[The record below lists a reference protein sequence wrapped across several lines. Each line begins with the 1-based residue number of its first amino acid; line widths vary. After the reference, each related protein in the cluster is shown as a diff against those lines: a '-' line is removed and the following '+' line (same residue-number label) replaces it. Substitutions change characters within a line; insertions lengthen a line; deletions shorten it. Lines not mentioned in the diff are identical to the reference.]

1 MKKRLILLSILAG
14 SLQFSCTK
22 HFDELNVDP
31 NQASEAIFNANLLL
45 PSAQWK
51 YVESISGYNSVLF
64 QSMWIQAYASTS
76 TGGANYY
83 SNGDK
88 YVLSNNTLSY
98 LDRVWN
104 NAYNAAS
111 FAYEMEQ
118 LAKKKGGMSNLENI
132 GTIMQIQ
139 SLATASDVFGDIPYS
154 QALQAKTGNITQPT
168 YDTQESIYKSLLT
181 RLETAVTALNANQ
194 AAPTNDAFA
203 YKGNIGQWKRY
214 GYSLMLKL
222 AMRLTKADPTTAK
235 TYAEKAAAGGVFTS
249 VADDAYVMADLT
261 NSYTN
266 ANASALATA
275 ADLYQLRWSKTMID
289 YLKSNED
296 PRLGKIAEVPAAGLA
311 ANQTATGGDNTPAN
325 QLGLPNGYDLS
336 GGATDITKAPNY
348 PGATGTGNDVTPLG
362 KYSRPTNVFRNQ
374 SGPLFVLTY
383 AETELLLAEAATRGY
398 TVTGSAATHYKNA
411 VSAGLQSLAKFGT
424 TVAIDAATADA
435 YATAHPLVA
444 ANALKQINEQY
455 WATTS
460 ILQNFIEAWSNWRRS
475 GYPQLTPVNYTG
487 NFSSGS
493 IPRRELYPT
502 GEGSLNPTNY
512 KEAASRLPNGDV
524 WTSRIWWD
532 KQ

>member
-14 SLQFSCTK
+14 SLQFSCTDK
-22 HFDELNVDP
+22 FDELNTDP

-83 SNGDK
+83 TNGDK
-88 YVLSNNTLSY
+88 YVLSNNTYSY

-118 LAKKKGGMSNLENI
+118 LAKKNGSMSNLENI

-139 SLATASDVFGDIPYS
+139 SLATAADVFGDVPYS
-154 QALQAKTGNITQPT
+154 EALQGKTAGITRPV
-168 YDTQESIYKSLLT
+168 YDTQQAIYTSLLT
-181 RLETAVTALNANQ
+181 RLEAATVALNTSQ
-194 AAPTNDAFA
+194 AGPTNDAFYGGDVA
-203 YKGNIGQWKRY
+203 KWKRY

-222 AMRLTKADPTTAK
+222 AMRLTKVDENTAK
-235 TYAEKAAAGGVFTS
+235 AYAAKASTGGTFTS
-249 VADDAYVMADLT
+249 VSDDAYLNADLT
-261 NSYTN
+261 NGYTN

-289 YLKSNED
+289 YLKTNSD
-296 PRLGKIAEVPAAGLA
+296 PRLSKIAEVPAAGLT
-311 ANQTATGGDNTPAN
+311 ANQTANGGDTTPAN
-325 QLGLPNGYDLS
+325 QLGLPNGYDLA
-336 GGATDITKAPNY
+336 GGATDISKSPNY
-348 PGATGTGNDVTPLG
+348 PGATGTGTNVTPIG
-362 KYSRPTNVFRNQ
+362 KYSRPTNAFRNQ

-398 TVTGSAATHYKNA
+398 AVSGTAATHYKNA

-424 TVAIDAATADA
+424 ATAIDAATADA
-435 YATAHPLVA
+435 YATAHPLVTA
-444 ANALKQINEQY
+444 TALKQINEQY

-460 ILQNFIEAWSNWRRS
+460 ILQNFIEAWNNWRRS

-487 NFSSGS
+487 NFSGGT
-493 IPRRELYPT
+493 IPRREVYPT
-502 GEGSLNPTNY
+502 GEGSLNAENY
-512 KEAASRLPNGDV
+512 KIATGRLSGGDT
-524 WTSRIWWD
+524 WTSRVWWD
-532 KQ
+532 K

>member
-1 MKKRLILLSILAG
+1 M
-14 SLQFSCTK
+14 
-22 HFDELNVDP
+22 DP
-31 NQASEAIFNANLLL
+31 GVRFYFHGRS
-45 PSAQWK
+45 
-51 YVESISGYNSVLF
+51 
-64 QSMWIQAYASTS
+64 
-76 TGGANYY
+76 NYY

-132 GTIMQIQ
+132 ATIMQVQ
-139 SLATASDVFGDIPYS
+139 SLATASDVFGDIPYT
-154 QALQAKTGNITQPT
+154 QALQAKTANISQPV
-168 YDTQESIYKSLLT
+168 YDSQESIYKSLLS
-181 RLETAVTALNANQ
+181 RLETAVTALNTTQ
-194 AAPTNDAFA
+194 AGPTNDAFP

-222 AMRLTKADPTTAK
+222 AMRLTKADAATAK

-249 VADDAYVMADLT
+249 VADDAYVNADMA
-261 NSYTN
+261 NGYNN
-266 ANASALATA
+266 ANASALGTP
-275 ADLYQLRWSKTMID
+275 ADLYQVRWSKTMID
-289 YLKSNED
+289 FLKANED
-296 PRLGKIAEVPAAGLA
+296 PRLSKVAEIPAAGLDG
-311 ANQTATGGDNTPAN
+311 NQTAVGGDNTPAK

-336 GGATDITKAPNY
+336 GGATDISKSPNY
-348 PGATGTGNDVTPLG
+348 PGATGSDKNVTPIG
-362 KYSRPTNVFRNQ
+362 NYSRPTNIFRNMN
-374 SGPLFVLTY
+374 GPLFVLTY

-398 TVTGSAATHYKNA
+398 TVSGTAATHYKNA
-411 VSAGLQSLAKFGT
+411 VSAALQSLAKFGT
-424 TVAIDAATADA
+424 AGAIDAATADA

-475 GYPQLTPVNYTG
+475 GYPQLTPVKYTG
-487 NFSSGS
+487 NFANGT

-502 GEGSLNPTNY
+502 GEGSLNPDNY
-512 KEAASRLPNGDV
+512 RAAVNRLSGGDT
-524 WTSRIWWD
+524 WTSRVWWD